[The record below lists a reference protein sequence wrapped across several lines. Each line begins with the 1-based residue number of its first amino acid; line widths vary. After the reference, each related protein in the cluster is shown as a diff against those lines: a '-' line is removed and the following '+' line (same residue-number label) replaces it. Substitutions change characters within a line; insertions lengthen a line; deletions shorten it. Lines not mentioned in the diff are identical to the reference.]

1 MWRRLRGH
9 PVAVRRGLLGKLLRG
24 LLWAVL
30 RLLVSL
36 RSIVRMIV
44 LSRQRRCLRRL
55 LHWAVLRAILRWTVW
70 RTMLRVRLILPL
82 RTWVSGLWT
91 RALGSWNLRTYIR
104 AGILGVIPSW
114 RALVRA
120 LWWAIIDG
128 GMWVRSRRVKI
139 PPATLTA
146 ASTSATATAPWR
158 ALVLRLLHISVLRIL

>member
-1 MWRRLRGH
+1 
-9 PVAVRRGLLGKLLRG
+9 
-24 LLWAVL
+24 
-30 RLLVSL
+30 
-36 RSIVRMIV
+36 
-44 LSRQRRCLRRL
+44 
-55 LHWAVLRAILRWTVW
+55 
-70 RTMLRVRLILPL
+70 MLRVRLILPL

-114 RALVRA
+114 RALGRA

-139 PPATLTA
+139 TTATLTA

-158 ALVLRLLHISVLRIL
+158 ALVLRLLHISVLRILLRVDRRGRTRRRGGWGRRELVLLGSSHSTSVVQRLAGRKGVAMELGVLRVWILDKESI